1 VSKKIRIITRD
12 EVEGLWDIQSIVVQI
27 FELIDQIN
35 TGHYN
40 AKTKRVTIEFI
51 RILMKKIKQIKQS
64 SEYHHNIGESYGI
77 ASLKKI
83 REELIKSGR
92 FNNTGIIGEIDRF
105 LIEMLI

>member
-1 VSKKIRIITRD
+1 MSRKIRIITRD
-12 EVEGLWDIQSIVVQI
+12 EVERLWDIQSIVVQI

-35 TGHYN
+35 TGHYD
-40 AKTKRVTIEFI
+40 ARTKRITIQFI
-51 RILMKKIKQIKQS
+51 RILMKKIRQS